1 MTCPRSSSSI
11 YIIIENNGVPCTAM
25 DEGKHESAIFNGV
38 WFNERKNRTV
48 QRSRA
53 RMG

>member
-25 DEGKHESAIFNGV
+25 DEGKHETSHFQ
-38 WFNERKNRTV
+38 WSMF
-48 QRSRA
+48 
-53 RMG
+53 